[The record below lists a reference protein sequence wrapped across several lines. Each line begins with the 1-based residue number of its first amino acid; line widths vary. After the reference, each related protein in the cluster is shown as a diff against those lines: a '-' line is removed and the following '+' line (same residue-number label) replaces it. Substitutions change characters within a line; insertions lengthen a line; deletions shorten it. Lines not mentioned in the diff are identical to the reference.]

1 MILMMPCGIVYAWGH
16 NKGTGHDVP
25 VPFRSYAHHQQRVK
39 AGKETN
45 GNKTSNPIEKAGP
58 ADSCLIWQAARAT
71 SAAPSYFNSI
81 QIGQMEYLDGGFG
94 LNNPS
99 QKVFYEVSQVHRNI
113 HEANALTVSIGTGI
127 SRFSRSKPGFLRRPI
142 GWLNGAKKVSTDC
155 EQHHQSML
163 QETVNGR
170 RHGYHRLNVPEQAT
184 EDEAPKISVI
194 GQLFKTLKT
203 IVGQD
208 IQPLDRG
215 LGKIKLDEW
224 KEKGIWRKESTK
236 EEIYR
241 VTQAYLQDSNVDK
254 ELDGIALSLV
264 LQRRARSETPR
275 WKAYALGIR
284 YECPMV
290 SERYPEETF
299 AEEGDLRDHLIRC
312 HRVGAGLSE
321 SSKEEKLKQFVNA
334 GEYYEYH
341 H

>member
-1 MILMMPCGIVYAWGH
+1 
-16 NKGTGHDVP
+16 
-25 VPFRSYAHHQQRVK
+25 
-39 AGKETN
+39 
-45 GNKTSNPIEKAGP
+45 
-58 ADSCLIWQAARAT
+58 
-71 SAAPSYFNSI
+71 
-81 QIGQMEYLDGGFG
+81 MEYIDGGFG

-290 SERYPEETF
+290 SERCPEETF

-321 SSKEEKLKQFVNA
+321 SMKEEKLKQFVNA